1 MNPKDVAY
9 LKFSNMD
16 GEYQAFIRAKTERK
30 TRNDPKPITVYLNE
44 DPHRIINTW
53 GNKDRLPG
61 NYIFPVLQ
69 SGMAALERHYTVKK
83 FLKFINDNMGKLQR
97 PWGWAA
103 S

>member
-16 GEYQAFIRAKTERK
+16 GEYLTFIRAKTERK

-44 DPHRIINTW
+44 DLHRIINAW
-53 GNKDRLPG
+53 GNRDRLPG

-69 SGMAALERHYTVKK
+69 PGMAALERHYAVKK
-83 FLKFINDNMGKLQR
+83 FLKFINDNMVSLRTSTPCK
-97 PWGWAA
+97 
-103 S
+103 